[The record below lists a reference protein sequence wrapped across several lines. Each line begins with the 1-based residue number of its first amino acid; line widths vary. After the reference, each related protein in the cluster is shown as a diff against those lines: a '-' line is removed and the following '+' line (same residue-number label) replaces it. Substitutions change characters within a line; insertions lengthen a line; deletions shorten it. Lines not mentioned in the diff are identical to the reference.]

1 MMNKPCEHCR
11 STATARRQAT
21 QDAMVNRRRNQWVY
35 NSRGWRA
42 YEAAY
47 LMMRYKM
54 EGVK

>member
-1 MMNKPCEHCR
+1 MHPD
-11 STATARRQAT
+11 TATARRQAT

-35 NSRGWRA
+35 NSSGWRA

-54 EGVK
+54 AGVK